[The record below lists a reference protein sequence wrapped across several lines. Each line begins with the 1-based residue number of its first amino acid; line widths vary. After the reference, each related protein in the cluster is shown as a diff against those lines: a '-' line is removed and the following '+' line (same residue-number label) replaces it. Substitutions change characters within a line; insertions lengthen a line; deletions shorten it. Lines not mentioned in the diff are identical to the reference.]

1 MQGSVERRIGPIINW
16 YAGTHG
22 PSNWSVLLNWDTGS
36 MDRQISPFS
45 IGMQGS
51 TDRQIGLNFKRWKQG
66 STDPQT
72 AEQVQILKGKAGVHG
87 PLIKITV

>member
-22 PSNWSVLLNWDTGS
+22 PPNWSVLLNWDTGS

-51 TDRQIGLNFKRWKQG
+51 MDRQIGPNFEIEIHEPPSWSKFLKR
-66 STDPQT
+66 D
-72 AEQVQILKGKAGVHG
+72 AGIHE
-87 PLIKITV
+87 PPNWPEF